1 MSEEARSG
9 DPDDCPV
16 RRTVDLLSGRWRLLV
31 LFHLGAGEMR
41 WGALRRALAPI
52 TPRVLTATLRG
63 LEADGLVWR
72 RQATTV
78 PPEVAYGLTERGGAL
93 GPVFAAMADWGMND
107 KGRPDGAA
115 LELGNPAWGPG

>member
-1 MSEEARSG
+1 MP

-31 LFHLGAGEMR
+31 LFHLGGEDMR

-72 RQATTV
+72 RQAATV
-78 PPEVAYGLTERGGAL
+78 PPEVAYGLTDRGKAL
-93 GPVFAAMADWGMND
+93 APVFDAMA
-107 KGRPDGAA
+107 
-115 LELGNPAWGPG
+115 AWGAKAGP